1 MNVNVSVS
9 VFAAPG
15 LTIARQQNVTSANM
29 LFRGKTIQLQNVSN
43 DTPIQGLNILQLLIA
58 AIGVPNAVS
67 QNLIFLRALL
77 NGQELDM
84 SKSLPDNGVATNN
97 LLNVHVI
104 AK

>member
-15 LTIARQQNVTSANM
+15 LTIARQQNVTASSA
-29 LFRGKTIQLQNVSN
+29 LFRGKTIPLQNVSN
-43 DTPIQGLNILQLLIA
+43 TTPVNVLNLWQLVTSTLS
-58 AIGVPNAVS
+58 VPTAVS
-67 QNLIFLRALL
+67 QNLIFLRVLL

-84 SKSLPDNGVATNN
+84 SKSLSDNGVATNN
-97 LLNVHVI
+97 LLNIHVI